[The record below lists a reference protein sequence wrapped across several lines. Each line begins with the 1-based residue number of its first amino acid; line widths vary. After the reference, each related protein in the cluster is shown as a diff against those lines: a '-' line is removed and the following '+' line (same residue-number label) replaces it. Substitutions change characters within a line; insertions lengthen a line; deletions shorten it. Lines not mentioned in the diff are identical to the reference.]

1 MNMFQA
7 EIRGCHWLDLCS
19 GSGVMGCEA
28 LQHGAKR
35 VVAVENN
42 TRTAAICQANLEL
55 VASAGTESAQV
66 SVIRRDLLS
75 WLKGGRPTDL
85 PAFSMVYFDPPYEAG
100 IYNKT
105 LELLHHGGWVQSEGL
120 VICEHASKSRLEAPD
135 SWNELDR
142 RRYGSSSLLVL
153 SPPEHCHGD
162 IDSKQPRRA
171 PGA

>member
-1 MNMFQA
+1 MSSGQLRLIGGRRLRSPAGQGTRPTTARVREALMNMFQA

-55 VASAGTESAQV
+55 VASADTESAQV

-85 PAFSMVYFDPPYEAG
+85 TAFSMVYFDPPY
-100 IYNKT
+100 
-105 LELLHHGGWVQSEGL
+105 
-120 VICEHASKSRLEAPD
+120 
-135 SWNELDR
+135 
-142 RRYGSSSLLVL
+142 
-153 SPPEHCHGD
+153 
-162 IDSKQPRRA
+162 
-171 PGA
+171 